1 MTDLED
7 RIVVLRNYLDTAEQE
22 VKSLKGGR
30 KASSARSRKALME
43 LKRGSHELRKS
54 VMQFQRDLPTK
65 SKPKADPIEVVE
77 ETLPPPPELKR
88 EESEASPKPKP
99 ARKPRAKKQT
109 AKTK

>member
-1 MTDLED
+1 MTDIED
-7 RIVVLRNYLDTAEQE
+7 QIVVLRNYLDTAEQE

-65 SKPKADPIEVVE
+65 SKPKADPVEVVE

-88 EESEASPKPKP
+88 EESETPKPKP
-99 ARKPRAKKQT
+99 ARKSRVKKQAT
-109 AKTK
+109 SK

>member
-77 ETLPPPPELKR
+77 DLPPPPELKR
-88 EESEASPKPKP
+88 EESEASVKPKTV
-99 ARKPRAKKQT
+99 RKPRVKKQI

>member
-1 MTDLED
+1 MTDIED
-7 RIVVLRNYLDTAEQE
+7 QIVVLRNYLDTAEQE

-77 ETLPPPPELKR
+77 EDLPPPPELKR
-88 EESEASPKPKP
+88 EESEASVKPKTV
-99 ARKPRAKKQT
+99 RKPRAKKQI